1 MSTPKGPKS
10 TQSVKSRKSAARVP
24 LTRERVLDAAL
35 QLADS
40 QGIEALSMRKL
51 AEILNVEAMS
61 LYNHVANKE
70 DLQMGLVER
79 VMAEIEPPVVGG
91 DWQAEMRRRA
101 HSAHAALLRHSWAS
115 QLIVAG
121 LNIGPVMLKYV
132 DATIGCLR
140 EAGFSYLLADRAWNA
155 IDSHIYGFTLQELN
169 FPLEPAEYASAA
181 QAFLPMIPADQY
193 PYLNALSQ
201 LVSDGQHTGLHD
213 FDFGLEL
220 LLAGL
225 EKLRL
230 RAFSPVP
237 GFSNPSCDRPVQQGE
252 LYWVQIAKSGGAESG
267 VAHPHVVLQDDLFNQ
282 SRLETVVLCALTSNR
297 KRANEPGNVLLAA
310 GEANLP
316 KPSVVVVSQLETVYK
331 AQLGAYIGSL
341 SQTRIKEILA
351 GLRFQQRSFF

>member
-1 MSTPKGPKS
+1 MSIPKAPKS
-10 TQSVKSRKSAARVP
+10 KQSVKRRKSAARVP

-35 QLADS
+35 QLANS

-51 AEILNVEAMS
+51 AETLKVEAMS

-79 VMAEIEPPVVGG
+79 VVAEIDLPVVGG
-91 DWQAEMRRRA
+91 DWRAEMRKRA
-101 HSAHAALLRHSWAS
+101 HSAHAALLRHPWAS

-132 DATIGCLR
+132 DATLGCLR

-201 LVSDGQHTGLHD
+201 LVSEGQHTGLHD
-213 FDFGLEL
+213 FSFGLEL
-220 LLAGL
+220 LLNGL
-225 EKLRL
+225 EALRL
-230 RAFSPVP
+230 QTTGSEASSLAP
-237 GFSNPSCDRPVQQGE
+237 QQGE
-252 LYWVQIAKSGGAESG
+252 LYWLHMPKAGESG
-267 VAHPHVVLQDDLFNQ
+267 PQVAHPHLVLQDDLFNL
-282 SRLETVVLCALTSNR
+282 SRLQTVVLCALTSNP
-297 KRANEPGNVLLAA
+297 KRANEPGNVLLEA

-316 KPSVVVVSQLETVYK
+316 KPSVVVVSQLETVNK
-331 AQLGAYIGSL
+331 SQLGEYIGCL
-341 SQTRIKEILA
+341 SPERVAEILA
-351 GLRFQQRSFF
+351 GLRFQQRSFFRNHPE